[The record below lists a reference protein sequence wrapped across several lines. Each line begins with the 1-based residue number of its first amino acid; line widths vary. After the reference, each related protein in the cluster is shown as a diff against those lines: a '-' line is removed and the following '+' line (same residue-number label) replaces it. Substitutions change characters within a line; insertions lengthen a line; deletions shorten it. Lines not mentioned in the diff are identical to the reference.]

1 MKSLKSKK
9 LIAFFKEEMIEIR
22 IIEEYKQK
30 QDRMNY
36 CSSTSLTVLNDWHY
50 TDLSFSSICLRR
62 ARTCDFV
69 STSRAWRADTELELE
84 RGVLVFFWLLFED
97 VEMSWQNLFISFS
110 SSK

>member
-1 MKSLKSKK
+1 M
-9 LIAFFKEEMIEIR
+9 
-22 IIEEYKQK
+22 
-30 QDRMNY
+30 DY
-36 CSSTSLTVLNDWHY
+36 CSSTSLTVLGDWHY

>member
-1 MKSLKSKK
+1 M
-9 LIAFFKEEMIEIR
+9 
-22 IIEEYKQK
+22 
-30 QDRMNY
+30 DY
-36 CSSTSLTVLNDWHY
+36 CSSTSSTVLDDWHY

-62 ARTCDFV
+62 TRTCDFV